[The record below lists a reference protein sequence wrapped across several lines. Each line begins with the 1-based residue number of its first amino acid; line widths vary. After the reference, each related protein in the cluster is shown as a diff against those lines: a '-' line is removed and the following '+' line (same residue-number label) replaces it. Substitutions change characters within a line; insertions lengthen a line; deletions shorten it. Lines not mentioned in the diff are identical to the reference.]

1 MLQHIKSEVLHLKV
15 VELSIFLTQPFL
27 NKGER
32 SSVPPSPIQ
41 DILDKKKEIQ
51 FLKPGL
57 YRGLSTKDET
67 SETAVVQN
75 LLNLSSY
82 ILPCSVNLF

>member
-1 MLQHIKSEVLHLKV
+1 MLQHIKLEVLHLKV

-57 YRGLSTKDET
+57 YRGLST
-67 SETAVVQN
+67 
-75 LLNLSSY
+75 
-82 ILPCSVNLF
+82 